1 MSSEP
6 CKATVLS
13 QIAFSHALFM
23 LHWLVDS
30 AEVVGMCDRKDLEAG
45 HSSEAGP
52 APGSSVG
59 CPRFVFCLVGLV
71 GLLVAWLLGSLP
83 GWLMLV
89 VLFALF
95 ACLATCLV
103 FFKRQVDTKRPI

>member
-1 MSSEP
+1 MTARTWRQGTP
-6 CKATVLS
+6 RK
-13 QIAFSHALFM
+13 
-23 LHWLVDS
+23 LVQLQ
-30 AEVVGMCDRKDLEAG
+30 DLRLDV
-45 HSSEAGP
+45 P
-52 APGSSVG
+52 V
-59 CPRFVFCLVGLV
+59 FVFCLVGLV